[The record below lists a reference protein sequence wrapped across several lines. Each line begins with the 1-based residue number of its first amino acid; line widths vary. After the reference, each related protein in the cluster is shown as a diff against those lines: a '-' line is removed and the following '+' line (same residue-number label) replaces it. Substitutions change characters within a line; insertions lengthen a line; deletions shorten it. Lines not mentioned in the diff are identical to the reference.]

1 MQRGPLKKFQTL
13 LIPEDLHRPLYSL
26 VTTLIMVAIGV
37 LWQPMPTVVW
47 EFTNDTL
54 RIAVIGEHAAL

>member
-1 MQRGPLKKFQTL
+1 MQRGPLKKLQTL
-13 LIPEDLHRPLYSL
+13 LIPEDFHRPLYSL

-47 EFTNDTL
+47 EVTNDTL
-54 RIAVIGEHAAL
+54 RIAVIGEHVAL